1 MLKDIFLLKGLSED
15 EKEKIISMFSQS
27 YKFKKG
33 DMIYSADTFKLALG
47 VILKGTASATSE
59 NSDSFFK
66 KSFSTGSVFGAA
78 AIFGDSGPYVSQ
90 IIANTDCE
98 VLFIEETLLKKIFA
112 LYPQTSLNYISF
124 LSDKIRFLNQKLN
137 MISCSAAE
145 DTVYKYLIENMNDAH
160 IVSLSVSM
168 SLLAKMLGLSRAT
181 LYRSFD
187 ALESKGKIIK
197 QNNEIKVI

>member
-1 MLKDIFLLKGLSED
+1 MLKDIFLLKGLSES
-15 EKEKIISMFSQS
+15 EKQKVISMFSKS
-27 YKFKKG
+27 LKFKKG
-33 DMIYSADTFKLALG
+33 DVIYSANTFKSALG
-47 VILKGTASATSE
+47 VVLNGTACATAE
-59 NSDSFFK
+59 NSDGFFK
-66 KSFSTGSVFGAA
+66 KSFSKGSVFGAA
-78 AIFGDSGPYVSQ
+78 AIFGDGGAYVSQ
-90 IIANTDCE
+90 IIARTDCE
-98 VLFIEETLLKKIFA
+98 VLFIDETLLKKIFA

-137 MISCSAAE
+137 MISCSNAE

-160 IVSLSVSM
+160 IVSLSVSV

>member
-1 MLKDIFLLKGLSED
+1 MLKDIFLLRGLNEN
-15 EKEKIISMFSQS
+15 EKQKVISMFSKS
-27 YKFKKG
+27 SKFKKG
-33 DMIYSADTFKLALG
+33 DVIYSTNTFKSALG
-47 VILKGTASATSE
+47 VILNGTACATAE
-59 NSDSFFK
+59 NSDGFFK
-66 KSFSTGSVFGAA
+66 KSFKAGSVFGAA
-78 AIFGDSGPYVSQ
+78 AIFGDGGAYVSQ
-90 IIANTDCE
+90 IIARTDCE
-98 VLFIEETLLKKIFA
+98 VLFIDETVLKKIFA

-137 MISCSAAE
+137 MISSPSAE
-145 DTVYKYLIENMNDAH
+145 DTVYKYLIENMNDDH

>member
-1 MLKDIFLLKGLSED
+1 MLKDIFLLKGLNEN
-15 EKEKIISMFSQS
+15 EKQKVISMFSKS
-27 YKFKKG
+27 SKFKKG
-33 DMIYSADTFKLALG
+33 DVIYSANTFKSALG
-47 VILKGTASATSE
+47 VILNGTASATAE
-59 NSDSFFK
+59 NSDGFFK
-66 KSFSTGSVFGAA
+66 KSFTKGNIFGAA
-78 AIFGDSGPYVSQ
+78 AIFGDGGAYVSQ
-90 IIANTDCE
+90 IIARTDCE
-98 VLFIEETLLKKIFA
+98 VLFIDEAVLKKIFA
-112 LYPQTSLNYISF
+112 LYPLTSLNYISF

-137 MISCSAAE
+137 MISSPSAE
-145 DTVYKYLIENMNDAH
+145 DTVYKYLIENMNDNH